1 MRKERIN
8 NAINIISVAKKN
20 NISLS
25 EASKICGF
33 GHKYASN
40 TKSDLFVEKKEKT
53 VDLLSFNEFMK
64 HYDSYV
70 ESLSDV
76 SDIGDK
82 SLNIDFNKNDDNI
95 TKFTEKNGEATIEQ
109 NIIVNTNTINQ
120 IKTLDELLSICSVDL
135 NTWRV
140 NDYVINKW
148 DVTSFRNNRPETKQN
163 FQIKAKLSRI
173 IELIRDESV
182 KNVFKELV
190 QTYVPPVCNFSF
202 KETLNV
208 LPEHFA
214 SLKNE
219 NNLLE
224 ISLFD
229 SHFGKLAWHGETGE
243 DYDTKIAR
251 KRYIEAIETLLFRAK
266 AYNYNR
272 IIFPI
277 GNDYFNSD
285 NLNNTTT
292 KGTPQ
297 DEDLRW
303 QKTFSD
309 GVKLLIDSINIL
321 KQTGVP
327 IDVIVI
333 PGNHDFSKSYYC
345 GSFIEAWFNCDEQV
359 NVNNGASPRK
369 YYRFGEVLLGFTH
382 GSEEK
387 ESSLP
392 LLMAT
397 DIESKPM
404 WSITKFHEWHLAHIH
419 RKRKVDYTVIDK
431 SRTINEDLGVT
442 VRYLSS
448 ITGTEEW
455 HHKKGYVGCNKAG
468 DGFIWNDITGFV
480 AHINANIM
488 I

>member
-1 MRKERIN
+1 MTRDRVN
-8 NAINIISVAKKN
+8 NAINIINLAKDN

-25 EASKICGF
+25 EASRNSGF
-33 GHKYASN
+33 GYKYVSN
-40 TKSDLFVEKKEKT
+40 VKSDLLVEKKENT
-53 VDLLSFNEFMK
+53 IDLDLFDLFMK
-64 HYDSYV
+64 AYDSYI
-70 ESLSDV
+70 ESL
-76 SDIGDK
+76 
-82 SLNIDFNKNDDNI
+82 NDDNDVI
-95 TKFTEKNGEATIEQ
+95 KLNGRNNSDVKYFEKNNEATVEQ
-109 NIIVNTNTINQ
+109 NLVVNQNEIKH
-120 IKTLDELLSICSVDL
+120 IKTLEELLSTCSVDL
-135 NTWRV
+135 KTWRV
-140 NDYVINKW
+140 NDYTINKW
-148 DVTSFRNNRPETKQN
+148 DVTSWRNNKPETKQN
-163 FQIKAKLSRI
+163 FQIKAKLNRI
-173 IELIRDESV
+173 IELVRDESV
-182 KNVFKELV
+182 RNIFKDLV
-190 QTYVPPVCNFSF
+190 TKYVPPIVKYNLSQ
-202 KETLNV
+202 NNDV
-208 LPEHFA
+208 IPEHLA
-214 SLKNE
+214 ALKNE
-219 NNLLE
+219 VNLLE

-266 AYNYNR
+266 AYNYER
-272 IIFPI
+272 ILFPI

-309 GVKLLIDSINIL
+309 GVKLLVDSINIL

-345 GSFIEAWFNCDEQV
+345 GSFIEAWFNNDEQV
-359 NVNNGASPRK
+359 TVNNGASPRK
-369 YYRFGEVLLGFTH
+369 YYRFGDVLLGFTH

-404 WSITKFHEWHLAHIH
+404 WSNTKFHEWHLAHIH
-419 RKRKVDYTVIDK
+419 RKRKVDYTIVDK
-431 SRTINEDLGVT
+431 SRMVNEDLGVT

-448 ITGTEEW
+448 LTGTEEW

-468 DGFIWNDITGFV
+468 DGFIWNDKTGFV
-480 AHINANIM
+480 AHINSNIN